1 MAARPPTVSIGL
13 PVYNG
18 ARYLRAALDDFL
30 AQTWTDFELIVCDNA
45 STDDTEAIVREAMA
59 RDPRIRY
66 VRNERNLGALPN
78 ANKTV
83 ALSRGCYFC
92 LAAYDDRHTP
102 EFLERLVQALEA
114 DPGAVL
120 AYGGSVL
127 IDAEG
132 EPFRYDRPTRHYV
145 DGAGRSVR
153 YVHGLE
159 RPLPGDPVA
168 RYRAVLKSRGV
179 DAPIHGLFRKDALVQ
194 TAGHQLYGSDRL
206 IIAHAALLGRFAFV
220 DAPLFHFRI
229 HPGSTLYLDRAAWA
243 ERETGRAGAGKL
255 PETLRTFANYNRAV
269 AASPLTSRQRVRA
282 YGATLGYA
290 VRPHVLKHLFWP
302 GPDNYWGWRRWPG
315 QASSLA
321 APSTTTS
328 YATH

>member
-1 MAARPPTVSIGL
+1 MVASPPTVSIGL

-30 AQTWTDFELIVCDNA
+30 NQTWTDFELIVCDNA
-45 STDDTEAIVREAMA
+45 SADDTEAIVRAAMA

-66 VRNERNLGALPN
+66 VRNVRNLGALPN

-83 ALSRGCYFC
+83 ALSRGRYFC

-102 EFLERLVQALEA
+102 DFLERLMAALEG
-114 DPGAVL
+114 DPGTVL
-120 AYGGSVL
+120 AYGRSVL

-132 EPFRYDRPTRHYV
+132 EPFRYDRATRHYV

-153 YVHGLE
+153 YVHDLE
-159 RPLPGDPVA
+159 RPLPGEPVA

-179 DAPIHGLFRKDALVQ
+179 DAPIHGLFRKDVLTK

-206 IIAHAALLGRFAFV
+206 IVAHAALLGRFAFV

-229 HPGSTLYLDRAAWA
+229 HPESTLYLDRAAWA
-243 ERETGRAGAGKL
+243 ERETGRADAGKL
-255 PETLRTFANYNRAV
+255 LGTLRTVANYRRAV
-269 AASPLTSRQRVRA
+269 ASSPLTPRQRVGA
-282 YGATLGYA
+282 YRATLGYA
-290 VRPHVLKHLFWP
+290 VRPHVLKNLFMP
-302 GPDNYWGWRRWPG
+302 GPDNYWGWRRWPWARAPRPVS
-315 QASSLA
+315 ASI
-321 APSTTTS
+321 PT
-328 YATH
+328 YATR